1 MTKTASF
8 DKAIRLTAL
17 LILLSLFITLAVGCD
32 GQEDDG
38 IHGEGGGSYSEGDTF
53 YADGASLTYLG
64 QNSGKYSFTLNIT
77 SKQERIDV
85 ILYGQGTDSYGNPIS
100 VISTTAPF
108 AELTHIV
115 ISPPTLTVNG
125 RSVNEI
131 PVLPG
136 EYSVTV
142 DFSGIDMS
150 KYLMRNYFA
159 VYPFGNIFR

>member
-1 MTKTASF
+1 MTKITSF
-8 DKAIRLTAL
+8 DKAIRLAAL
-17 LILLSLFITLAVGCD
+17 LIVLSLFITSAVGCD

-53 YADGASLTYLG
+53 YTDGASLTYLG
-64 QNSGKYSFTLNIT
+64 QDNGKYSFTLNIT
-77 SKQERIDV
+77 SAMERIDV

-115 ISPPTLTVNG
+115 IAPPTLTVNG
-125 RSVNEI
+125 RAASEI

-136 EYSVTV
+136 KYSVTV